1 VIVVLY
7 VDNNPVLL
15 DSGKRFLER
24 EKDIQ
29 VDTAVTAGEALERM
43 KTVSYDAI
51 IADYDLT
58 ETDGIRFLRM
68 VREKS
73 PRLPFIFFTGTSREE
88 IVIEALNNGAD
99 YYIKKG
105 DDPESRFVELSHS
118 IRILKRTD
126 SARILAR
133 KNLTMF
139 SGMTRHDIL
148 NQLMVVSGSLELAAD
163 GVQEPGLLQNLSRA
177 QTSTRTIQRQII
189 FSREYE
195 NLGAEA
201 PSWQP
206 VPAIIHHAFLELN
219 ADTITLDLPDDTVF
233 VFADPLF
240 KKVFYHLFNYAHKY
254 GETVTH
260 ITVSYHHT
268 ATGLII
274 SVSDNGVGISPQE
287 KMHLF
292 DRRPGNEK
300 TPGLFLAQKILEV
313 TGMTIRETGEVK
325 KGSRFEVII
334 PLEGSR
340 TGSTQPS

>member
-1 VIVVLY
+1 VIVILY

-15 DSGKRFLER
+15 DSAKRFFER
-24 EKDIQ
+24 EKDIH
-29 VDTAVTAGEALERM
+29 VDTALSAGEALERM
-43 KTVSYDAI
+43 NTVSFDAI
-51 IADYDLT
+51 IADYDLP
-58 ETDGIRFLRM
+58 EIDGIKLLRI
-68 VREKS
+68 VREKF
-73 PRLPFIFFTGTSREE
+73 PRLPFIIFTGTNREE

-105 DDPESRFVELSHS
+105 NDPESRFAELLHS
-118 IRILKRTD
+118 IRLLKRAE

-133 KNLTMF
+133 KNLTLF
-139 SGMTRHDIL
+139 SGMIRHDIL

-163 GVQEPGLLQNLSRA
+163 GVQEPGLLRNLTRA
-177 QTSTRTIQRQII
+177 QTATRTIQRQII

-195 NLGAEA
+195 NLGADA

-206 VPAIIHHAFLELN
+206 VPAVIHRAFFELQT
-219 ADTITLDLPDDTVF
+219 DTITIDIAEDNVF

-240 KKVFYHLFNYAHKY
+240 EKVFYHLFNYAYKY
-254 GETVTH
+254 GETVTR
-260 ITVSYHHT
+260 ITVSFHHT

-287 KMHLF
+287 RMHLF
-292 DRRPGNEK
+292 ERRPGNEK

-325 KGSRFEVII
+325 KGSRFEITI
-334 PLEGSR
+334 PLEGFR
-340 TGSTQPS
+340 TGSTHPS

>member
-1 VIVVLY
+1 VIVILY

-43 KTVSYDAI
+43 KKVSYDAI
-51 IADYDLT
+51 ISDYDLP
-58 ETDGIRFLRM
+58 ETDGIRFLRI

-73 PRLPFIFFTGTSREE
+73 PRLPFIIFTGTSREQ

-105 DDPESRFVELSHS
+105 DDPESQFAELSHS
-118 IRILKRTD
+118 IRLLKRAD
-126 SARILAR
+126 SAQILAR

-163 GVQEPGLLQNLSRA
+163 GVQEPGLLQNLVRA
-177 QTSTRTIQRQII
+177 QTSTRTIQQQII

-206 VPAIIHHAFLELN
+206 VPTVIHKAFLELN
-219 ADTITLDLPDDTVF
+219 ADAITLDLPDDTVF

-240 KKVFYHLFNYAHKY
+240 EKVFYHLFNYAHKY
-254 GETVTH
+254 GKTVTH
-260 ITVSYHHT
+260 ITVSYHRT
-268 ATGLII
+268 DAGLII
-274 SVSDNGVGISPQE
+274 TVSDNGVGLSPQE
-287 KMHLF
+287 RMHLF
-292 DRRPGNEK
+292 DRRQGIEK
-300 TPGLFLAQKILEV
+300 IPSLFLAEKILEV
-313 TGMTIRETGEVK
+313 TGITIRETGDAK
-325 KGSRFEVII
+325 KGSRFEIII
-334 PLEGSR
+334 PLEGFR
-340 TGSTQPS
+340 TGSTQIS

>member
-1 VIVVLY
+1 MIVVLY

-24 EKDIQ
+24 EKDIR
-29 VDTAVTAGEALERM
+29 VDTALSAGEALERIN
-43 KTVSYDAI
+43 TVSFDAI
-51 IADYDLT
+51 IADYDLP
-58 ETDGIRFLRM
+58 EIDGIRLLRI

-73 PRLPFIFFTGTSREE
+73 PRLPFIIFTGTSREE

-105 DDPESRFVELSHS
+105 NDPESRFAELSHS
-118 IRILKRTD
+118 IKLLKRAE

-139 SGMTRHDIL
+139 SGMIRHDIL

-163 GVQEPGLLQNLSRA
+163 GVQEPGLLLNLTRA
-177 QTSTRTIQRQII
+177 QTATRTIQRQIT
-189 FSREYE
+189 FTMEYE
-195 NLGAEA
+195 NLGADA

-206 VPAIIHHAFLELN
+206 LPTVIHRAFLELQD
-219 ADTITLDLPDDTVF
+219 DTITLDLPEDNVF

-240 KKVFYHLFNYAHKY
+240 EKVFYHLFNYAYKY
-254 GETVTH
+254 GETVSH

-274 SVSDNGVGISPQE
+274 TVSDNGVGISPQE
-287 KMHLF
+287 RMHLF
-292 DRRPGNEK
+292 DQRSRNEK
-300 TPGLFLAQKILEV
+300 TPGLLLAQKILEV

-325 KGSRFEVII
+325 KGSRFEIII
-334 PLEGSR
+334 PLEGFR